1 MKNKLTSLIIGT
13 ALLGTL
19 ALGTE
24 TSAAEIEIQ
33 QGDTLWNIAQENKM
47 TVHELK
53 EINNLTSDIIQTAQ
67 IIETSNKEDVETK
80 STYKVKS
87 GDSLSK
93 IGVDYGVKVKELK
106 DWNDLNSDLIIVG
119 EELIIKDGEKK
130 ATSSQ
135 AKPVEKKAEA
145 KPSNKTDKTEA
156 KPKKQE
162 KPVKQEEP
170 AQKTEQKSQSGQ
182 SMTMEATA
190 YTAECYGCSGVTAT
204 GIDLN
209 ADRNKKVIAVDPS
222 VIPLGSRVHVEGYG
236 EAIAGDTGG
245 AIKGNRIDLHMPTKG
260 EALDFGRRTVNITVL
275 N

>member
-33 QGDTLWNIAQENKM
+33 KGDTLWNIAQENQM
-47 TVHELK
+47 TVNELK
-53 EINNLTSDIIQTAQ
+53 EINKLSSNVIQPTQ
-67 IIETSNKEDVETK
+67 ILETSNKKKEDVKSE

-93 IGVDYGVKVKELK
+93 IGVDFGVKVNELK
-106 DWNDLNSDLIIVG
+106 DWNDLNSDLIIVNQ
-119 EELIIKDGEKK
+119 ELLIKGGEK
-130 ATSSQ
+130 Q
-135 AKPVEKKAEA
+135 ASTEQAEPVEQTEA
-145 KPSNKTDKTEA
+145 KPSNKTET

-162 KPVKQEEP
+162 KPVEQAEP
-170 AQKTEQKSQSGQ
+170 AQKSEEKSQSGQ

-209 ADRNKKVIAVDPS
+209 ADRNKKLIAVDPS

-260 EALDFGRRTVNITVL
+260 EANDFGRRTVNITVL
-275 N
+275 D

>member
-47 TVHELK
+47 TVNELK
-53 EINNLTSDIIQTAQ
+53 EINNLTSDIIQPKQ
-67 IIETSNKEDVETK
+67 VLETSNKEDVKTE
-80 STYKVKS
+80 SIYKVKS

-93 IGVDYGVKVKELK
+93 IGVDYSVKVKELK
-106 DWNDLNSDLIIVG
+106 DWNNLNSDLIIVG
-119 EELIIKDGEKK
+119 EELIIKGGEKK
-130 ATSSQ
+130 ASTEQ

-145 KPSNKTDKTEA
+145 KPSNKAEA

-162 KPVKQEEP
+162 KPVEQEKP